1 MSEFKHW
8 CGNCQIRVY
17 IQRHYGRTLT
27 WQDCPYVCE
36 YATAMRCSIEQKR
49 MEGNEREQ
57 TTFPK
62 NLRTCEYWDSESN
75 YCALCKPSADPE
87 PSDVARDIARIIE
100 NEIDMRVIAQS
111 ERKKGEWIDTETSY
125 ADGVQQ
131 ECRCSVC
138 TRLSLR
144 PLGDFCRWCGADM
157 RGEQE

>member
-1 MSEFKHW
+1 MSDLISR
-8 CGNCQIRVY
+8 QDAID
-17 IQRHYGRTLT
+17 TLGEEPLV
-27 WQDCPYVCE
+27 WDENNDYDV
-36 YATAMRCSIEQKR
+36 ATRNQWIYDVECIKEVPSA
-49 MEGNEREQ
+49 
-57 TTFPK
+57 

-75 YCALCKPSADPE
+75 YCALCRPSAEPE